1 MVLGAGI
8 TAFYIALGGGAAAV
22 LSAGIRHITRDGRS
36 RAEQEPLMPTVFVQ
50 ADPPPPKDVYS
61 RNYERALF
69 RCEQTRDY
77 W

>member
-50 ADPPPPKDVYS
+50 IDPPRTDNCA
-61 RNYERALF
+61 NYKRALF
-69 RCEQTRDY
+69 RSEATRQY
-77 W
+77 F